1 MSRDLMEPEVHMN
14 QRIDRQRGWV
24 GMIVMLIALAIV
36 AWLSKDALLKYAM
49 LSGAGTTA
57 VKGGAATAGARAGAG
72 AAGLV
77 DPVDPASALPS
88 SATPIEKARAIEGV
102 MQRAA
107 ETAAGKLP

>member
-1 MSRDLMEPEVHMN
+1 MSRELMEPGVHMN
-14 QRIDRQRGWV
+14 RRIDRQRGWV

-49 LSGAGTTA
+49 LSGAGTTT
-57 VKGGAATAGARAGAG
+57 VKGGPATAGERAGTG
-72 AAGLV
+72 AAGV
-77 DPVDPASALPS
+77 VEPVDPGSALPS

-107 ETAAGKLP
+107 EAAAGKAP